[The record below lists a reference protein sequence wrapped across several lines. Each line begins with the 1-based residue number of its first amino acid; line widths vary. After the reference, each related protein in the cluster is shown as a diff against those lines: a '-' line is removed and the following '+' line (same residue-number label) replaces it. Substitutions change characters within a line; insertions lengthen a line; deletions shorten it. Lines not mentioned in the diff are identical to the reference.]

1 MLESIYSSIILNR
14 VKSLGRGSVWIIDSV
29 IGYSNINILKYNPLA
44 GSSCI
49 KLPKELDHPR
59 KGLIIIQNIDDDD
72 DDDDDECCKWR
83 LVRYLHPEDHI
94 AGRIRK
100 AYKDFSKN
108 LILKTQVS
116 HQN

>member
-72 DDDDDECCKWR
+72 DECCKWR